1 MIGWEDID
9 EEEEEE
15 DEEGDEDEDEEDEEE
30 VEEEKEV
37 VPAIK
42 TVRDIR
48 KRADATR
55 ILSSEDFALLG
66 TYVQQCIYKYVCT
79 TMYVQVCMYVPVCM
93 YVQVCTTMY
102 VQVWWC
108 YKMLNLMFSI
118 QHDAGVCYVAN
129 FIATKD
135 LNLCL
140 VSITCLSTSAYLLA
154 YYIFLGTLYT

>member
-15 DEEGDEDEDEEDEEE
+15 DEEGDEDENEKDEEE

-42 TVRDIR
+42 PVRDIR

-66 TYVQQCIYKYVCT
+66 TYVKVCMYNNVCT
-79 TMYVQVCMYVPVCM
+79 TTYV
-93 YVQVCTTMY
+93 
-102 VQVWWC
+102 
-108 YKMLNLMFSI
+108 
-118 QHDAGVCYVAN
+118 
-129 FIATKD
+129 
-135 LNLCL
+135 
-140 VSITCLSTSAYLLA
+140 
-154 YYIFLGTLYT
+154 